1 MTSTNSNV
9 TEFITSYETAFTR
22 NIKLGFFIAVTPFAI
37 ICDIILIYY
46 LVFDRMIRNI
56 LHYHSILALL
66 LVCLAL
72 ETIEVPRIM
81 HYLRIGIVTLQTDL
95 HCLLWQWLDY
105 ILGGLINVYML
116 WFSLERHLFIFY
128 SSMFNT
134 FKRRLVFHYF
144 PLIIIF
150 VCVSLYYSI
159 AFFIYPCEPQYDFTQ
174 PLCGL
179 PCYTFQASISLYDLF
194 AHNWIPLLC
203 TPLLDSALIVRVACR
218 RNIGQQTRWQ
228 KHRKMIVQ
236 VLVISNLFV
245 IIQTPYV
252 LIAFIQIL
260 GNVPDFALY
269 IQVVYFYY
277 CLWLFALV
285 LPFACLSCLP
295 EVKNKIR
302 MDFMRCIERNN
313 GIVPFPL
320 SQTRLRTC

>member
-1 MTSTNSNV
+1 MTSAESNT
-9 TEFITSYETAFTR
+9 TELITSYETACTR
-22 NIKLGFFIAVTPFAI
+22 KIKLGLFIAITPFAI
-37 ICDIILIYY
+37 ICNIILIYY
-46 LVFDRMIRNI
+46 LVFDRIIRNI
-56 LHYHSILALL
+56 LHYHSILVLL
-66 LVCLAL
+66 LVCLVL

-81 HYLRIGIVTLQTDL
+81 NYLRIGIVTLRTDL

-134 FKRRLVFHYF
+134 FKRRVAFHYS

-150 VCVSLYYSI
+150 VGVSLFYSI
-159 AFFIYPCEPQYDFTQ
+159 AFFIYPCEQQYNFTQ

-179 PCYTFQASISLYDLF
+179 PCYTSQASISLYDLF

-203 TPLLDSALIVRVACR
+203 TPVLDSTLIVRVTCR
-218 RNIGQQTRWQ
+218 PNIGQQTRWQ
-228 KHRKMIVQ
+228 KHRKMIIQ

-245 IIQTPYV
+245 IIQTTYVITPFIKIVGNSPNSALYV
-252 LIAFIQIL
+252 LD
-260 GNVPDFALY
+260 VYLY
-269 IQVVYFYY
+269 D

-295 EVKNKIR
+295 EVKKKIR
-302 MDFMRCIERNN
+302 INFMRRIQRNN
-313 GIVPFPL
+313 GIVPLPL
-320 SQTRLRTC
+320 SQTRGRTC